1 MHLSIYLTYILSL
14 RIIVFYIMY
23 NHTIV
28 IGTNYFVMWND
39 FHITV

>member
-1 MHLSIYLTYILSL
+1 MHLSICLTYILSL

-23 NHTIV
+23 NPVIV

-39 FHITV
+39 FHITA